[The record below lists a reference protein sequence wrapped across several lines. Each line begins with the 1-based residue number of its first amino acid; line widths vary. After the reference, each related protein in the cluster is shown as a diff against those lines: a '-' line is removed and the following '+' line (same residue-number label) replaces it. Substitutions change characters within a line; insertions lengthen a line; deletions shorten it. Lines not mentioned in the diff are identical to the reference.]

1 MLLAVLEARCGL
13 ELSGRDVY
21 LNVAGGL
28 RIVEPAADMAVAA
41 ALIGSLL
48 DRPAPDKAVFFGEV
62 GLGGEVRSVTQS
74 ELRIREAAKLGFTQ
88 VVGPL
93 STAQAAG
100 IEAVPVRRVGD
111 LLAMFSPL
119 AERAKKPRSRAGAE

>member
-1 MLLAVLEARCGL
+1 
-13 ELSGRDVY
+13 
-21 LNVAGGL
+21 
-28 RIVEPAADMAVAA
+28 
-41 ALIGSLL
+41 
-48 DRPAPDKAVFFGEV
+48 
-62 GLGGEVRSVTQS
+62 VTQS

-93 STAQAAG
+93 SASGQAAG

-119 AERAKKPRSRAGAE
+119 AERARKPRSRAGAD